1 MAAAAAVG
9 EGGGESGSTAA
20 VGLYGLL
27 CVSMGLYGAG
37 VGRCGAAPLTRPPAW
52 LRGASLA
59 VLVLQNASLVL
70 SIRYVRT
77 RPGQRFRPSTAV
89 VLAELLK
96 GGAGFVLLVLQH
108 RGSVRQALGSLQ
120 GALWGQAGDTLRLAV
135 PSLIYTLQNNLQY
148 VAISNLPAATFQVT
162 YQLKILT
169 TAVFSVLLLGTPL
182 SRTQWLSLALLSV
195 GVALVQAEQGSDT
208 GDATGNPGTPPS
220 DAPPP
225 QSYAVGLA
233 AVAASC
239 LSSGFA
245 GVYFERLLK
254 RRGGSIWLR
263 NVQLGAVGTALALAA
278 MAATDGAAVARDGF
292 FYGYTGAVWA
302 VVLNQAA
309 GGLLVAVVVRYA
321 DNILKGFATALAILA
336 STAASV
342 PLFGFRPRAP
352 FLAGTALVLA
362 AVCLYGRP
370 QHRQWQRQDEAPQQ
384 QQQQQQ
390 ESGASGLLL
399 PRTKAP
405 DGIQQPPPGP
415 ILAL

>member
-1 MAAAAAVG
+1 MAARHYGVCVGQAVG
-9 EGGGESGSTAA
+9 
-20 VGLYGLL
+20 
-27 CVSMGLYGAG
+27 CVWVTLW
-37 VGRCGAAPLTRPPAW
+37 GRPTDRPPAW

-89 VLAELLK
+89 VMAELLK
-96 GGAGFVLLVLQH
+96 GSAGFLLLVLQH
-108 RGSVRQALGSLQ
+108 RGSVRQALGTLQ
-120 GALWGQAGDTLRLAV
+120 GALWGHAGDTLRLAV

-148 VAISNLPAATFQVT
+148 VAISNLPAATFQ
-162 YQLKILT
+162 
-169 TAVFSVLLLGTPL
+169 
-182 SRTQWLSLALLSV
+182 WLSLALLSM
-195 GVALVQAEQGSDT
+195 GVALVQAEQGDSGGDT
-208 GDATGNPGTPPS
+208 GTPLSPLEG
-220 DAPPP
+220 PP

-254 RRGGSIWLR
+254 SRGGSIWLR
-263 NVQLGAVGTALALAA
+263 NVQLGAVGTVLALAA
-278 MAATDGAAVARDGF
+278 MAATDGAAVAADGF

-321 DNILKGFATALAILA
+321 DNILKGFATALSILA

-342 PLFGFRPRAP
+342 HLFGFRPRGP
-352 FLAGTALVLA
+352 FLAGTAMVLA
-362 AVCLYGRP
+362 AVYLYGRP
-370 QHRQWQRQDEAPQQ
+370 QYHQWHQQQQSQSQQ
-384 QQQQQQ
+384 QQQHDT
-390 ESGASGLLL
+390 STSGLLP

-405 DGIQQPPPGP
+405 DGINRPPPGP
-415 ILAL
+415 IQAL

>member
-1 MAAAAAVG
+1 MAAAAAAAAAVG
-9 EGGGESGSTAA
+9 EGGGEGGSTA
-20 VGLYGLL
+20 
-27 CVSMGLYGAG
+27 
-37 VGRCGAAPLTRPPAW
+37 AW

-96 GGAGFVLLVLQH
+96 GSAGFVLLVLQH
-108 RGSVRQALGSLQ
+108 RGSVRQALGTLQ

-169 TAVFSVLLLGTPL
+169 TAVFSVLLLGTAL

-195 GVALVQAEQGSDT
+195 GVALVQAEQGSD
-208 GDATGNPGTPPS
+208 GDAGDAGTAAPP
-220 DAPPP
+220 DAPP

-263 NVQLGAVGTALALAA
+263 NVQLGAVGTALSLGA

-321 DNILKGFATALAILA
+321 DNILKGFATALSILA

-342 PLFGFRPRAP
+342 HLFGFRPRAP
-352 FLAGTALVLA
+352 FLAGTAMVLA
-362 AVCLYGRP
+362 AVYLYGRP
-370 QHRQWQRQDEAPQQ
+370 QSRPCQHHEQP
-384 QQQQQQ
+384 QQQQ
-390 ESGASGLLL
+390 ESGTGGKS
-399 PRTKAP
+399 
-405 DGIQQPPPGP
+405 PPSKDKGS
-415 ILAL
+415 